1 MILET
6 IDLYRYFG
14 SERGEKKGG
23 YLHSYRHGQME
34 ELGVKKV
41 RPALLVIPGGGY
53 AFLSQREGEP
63 IALRFFAEGFDTFVL
78 DYDLAPQFHYPTQL
92 EQAAMA
98 MVYLRRE
105 AERLDIDPAH
115 VGAIGFSA
123 GGHLCGCITL
133 LWDDPAVRA
142 LFGDDCGMVRPDAS
156 VLSYAVVTAGKYRH
170 DGSIR
175 KFCADKVPPEAY
187 SLEKRARED
196 APPVFLWATTADDCV
211 PVENSVMLYSALH
224 EKGVPAELHVF
235 AEGWHGLSTCDEEVN
250 AAPPSEKF
258 FPHVRHWM
266 ELAAE
271 FFRARGFGLKTV
283 K

>member
-105 AERLDIDPAH
+105 AGRLDIDPAH

-133 LWDDPAVRA
+133 LWTTP
-142 LFGDDCGMVRPDAS
+142 P
-156 VLSYAVVTAGKYRH
+156 
-170 DGSIR
+170 
-175 KFCADKVPPEAY
+175 CARC
-187 SLEKRARED
+187 S
-196 APPVFLWATTADDCV
+196 ATTAAWC
-211 PVENSVMLYSALH
+211 
-224 EKGVPAELHVF
+224 
-235 AEGWHGLSTCDEEVN
+235 
-250 AAPPSEKF
+250 APMP
-258 FPHVRHWM
+258 PC
-266 ELAAE
+266 
-271 FFRARGFGLKTV
+271 
-283 K
+283 